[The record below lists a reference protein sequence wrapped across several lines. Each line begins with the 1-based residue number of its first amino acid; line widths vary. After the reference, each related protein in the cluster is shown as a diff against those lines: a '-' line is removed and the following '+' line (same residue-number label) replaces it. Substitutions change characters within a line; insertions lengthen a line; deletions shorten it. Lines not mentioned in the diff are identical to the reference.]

1 MQKNLYEKTDF
12 ITCYI
17 STYGVWLVSLVTEKI
32 PNNLRL
38 LMARRFENE
47 KWDIK
52 HMLEILKAELE
63 TKEKSIVTGS
73 SFDDT
78 FEKNH
83 STSALQQN
91 SKKFTKKPC
100 FFCHRNNHASNRCLK
115 ISESSARKSFVK
127 DNKLCF
133 LCLENGHSVKSCS
146 LAYSC
151 HKRKGN
157 HNIAICT
164 YSKDQDSLNTA
175 SATNLSNNP
184 NNILLQTAFSCFKF

>member
-1 MQKNLYEKTDF
+1 MQKNLYKKTDF

-32 PNNLRL
+32 TNNLRL

-52 HMLEILKAELE
+52 DMLEILKAELE
-63 TKEKSIVTGS
+63 TKENRSSLEVLLMILLRKTILLRLYNKTAKNLQKSHAFFVTG
-73 SFDDT
+73 
-78 FEKNH
+78 
-83 STSALQQN
+83 
-91 SKKFTKKPC
+91 
-100 FFCHRNNHASNRCLK
+100 CLK